1 MHSDGR
7 NHSVGFRI
15 NHADVVGFRVGDV
28 DFVLPGIHC
37 QPGWAASHRNRGQ
50 DRQSAQVNHR
60 YAIAAAIGDV
70 CVLVIIGAG
79 LWSVLAACEQG
90 KNEAS
95 R

>member
-1 MHSDGR
+1 MHSNSR

-15 NHADVVGFRVGDV
+15 NHAYVVGLCVSDV
-28 DFVLPGIHC
+28 DFVLPGIYC
-37 QPGWAASHRNRGQ
+37 QPGWAASYRNRGQ
-50 DRQSAQVNHR
+50 DRQSAQIDHR

-70 CVLVIIGAG
+70 CVLSIIGTRF
-79 LWSVLAACEQG
+79 WSVLAACEQS